1 MHGFTTP
8 LTYSI
13 NLFDGLPFYE
23 VVQTLWL
30 APSLCHSNGR
40 SETGGIWQGNA
51 AKCSRLEALSDQIG
65 TMLYYTYVMTTT
77 IYFKFQN

>member
-1 MHGFTTP
+1 MYGFTIT

-23 VVQTLWL
+23 VIQTLWL

-40 SETGGIWQGNA
+40 SETGGIWQG
-51 AKCSRLEALSDQIG
+51 KRG
-65 TMLYYTYVMTTT
+65 KML
-77 IYFKFQN
+77 